1 MGEQNTRL
9 VGMPIRRALRVLSS
23 FSLEESV
30 LGVSEIARKTGLPK
44 STVHWLLRILEQE
57 GFVCQDTKT
66 LKYRLGIKLFHLGT
80 VAKSA
85 INLDYVSQ
93 SVMERLR
100 DTTQETVNL
109 YVLDGYDRVCIKQ
122 AEGLHLVRQ
131 AVRVGQKVPAYCG
144 AASKVLLAW
153 QPEEFIEEI
162 IAITKLKPLT
172 KNTISDPYLFRTEL
186 AKVRR
191 QGYAVSFG
199 ERDVDVVAVAAPI
212 FDEEDKIIAALSVS
226 GPASRFEITQE
237 TIEEAKNAA
246 VEISHHIGATM
257 DDTRAVS
264 LS

>member
-1 MGEQNTRL
+1 MEGQKTRMA
-9 VGMPIRRALRVLSS
+9 GMSIRRALRVLSS
-23 FSLEESV
+23 FSLDGSI

-57 GFVCQDTKT
+57 GFVCQDLKT
-66 LKYRLGIKLFHLGT
+66 LKYRLGIRLFHLGT

-93 SVMERLR
+93 PVMERLR
-100 DTTQETVNL
+100 DITQETVNL

-162 IAITKLKPLT
+162 IAVTKLKPLT
-172 KNTISDPYLFRTEL
+172 KNTISDPELFRTEL
-186 AKVRR
+186 ARVRG
-191 QGYAVSFG
+191 QGYAISLG
-199 ERDVDVVAVAAPI
+199 ERDIDVVAIATPI
-212 FDEEDKIIAALSVS
+212 FDEEGKIIASLSVS

-237 TIEEAKNAA
+237 AIEEAKKAA
-246 VEISHHIGATM
+246 AEISHHIGAIIDGVM
-257 DDTRAVS
+257 AVP
-264 LS
+264 